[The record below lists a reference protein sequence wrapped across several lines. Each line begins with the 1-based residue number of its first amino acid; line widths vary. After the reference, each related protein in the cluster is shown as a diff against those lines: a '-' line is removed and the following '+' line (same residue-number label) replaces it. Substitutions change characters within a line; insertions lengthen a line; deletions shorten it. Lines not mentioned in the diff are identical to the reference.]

1 MEERNEIQRP
11 TILEVE
17 DVKSE
22 FIQVINKALV
32 TRKLPF
38 YMVDMILSGL
48 VYEIKNN
55 AKDELQ
61 TAKQQFEEQTK
72 QQLAKQQM
80 ESEVRQ

>member
-11 TILEVE
+11 LILEVE

-38 YMVDMILSGL
+38 YIVDMILSGL
-48 VYEIKNN
+48 VCEIKNN

-61 TAKQQFEEQTK
+61 TAKQQFEEQIMK
-72 QQLAKQQM
+72 QVAKQQM